1 LANTAIFAILLIFAR
16 YSPSECAIFGGGTSR
31 RDVVMPLLRFIAV
44 ALLTGGFAVL
54 AGARAEAEPLERAAC
69 LDLERQRGKLLT
81 RDMKAALER
90 GPDWVK
96 EHLHTG
102 EIEKVREFLAIE
114 EMIEFRC
121 RGGGV
126 TKQTAA
132 PASGEAMPLPDRKP
146 DTPQGTAAVESA
158 DMPQPGTAAASADMP
173 LPDRKPGAAAPA
185 MGDVEPS
192 QALADS
198 DKTAPAKAEATR

>member
-1 LANTAIFAILLIFAR
+1 VGLANTAIFAILTR
-16 YSPSECAIFGGGTSR
+16 AICGRKHSA
-31 RDVVMPLLRFIAV
+31 RDVSMPLLRFIAV

-54 AGARAEAEPLERAAC
+54 AGAHAEAEPLERAAC

-126 TKQTAA
+126 VKQTAA
-132 PASGEAMPLPDRKP
+132 PANGEAMPLPDRKP
-146 DTPQGTAAVESA
+146 DPPQGTTAVESA

>member
-1 LANTAIFAILLIFAR
+1 M
-16 YSPSECAIFGGGTSR
+16 
-31 RDVVMPLLRFIAV
+31 VMPLLRFMAV

-54 AGARAEAEPLERAAC
+54 VSARVQAEPLERAAC
-69 LDLERQRGKLLT
+69 LELERQRTKLLT
-81 RDMKAALER
+81 REMKAALER

-96 EHLHTG
+96 DHLHTG

-126 TKQTAA
+126 VKQTAA

-146 DTPQGTAAVESA
+146 DPPQGTTAVESA
-158 DMPQPGTAAASADMP
+158 DLPQPGTAAASADIP
-173 LPDRKPGAAAPA
+173 LPDRKPVSAAPA